1 MIKSSCKSPVFFKQ
15 TTRNRFTF
23 ILIMLCFWQLSYA
36 QDYVRRTFKDTR
48 IINTQSV
55 ETLQQRKL
63 DFRVVHRFGDLKRGW
78 TTLYGLESSQD
89 ISIGVDYGV
98 TNDLT
103 IGLHR
108 TKGAGPLSQ
117 LVNTF
122 AKYRILKQAEGGSP
136 ISLAAL
142 GIWTSSTQQRDE
154 ENSTVL
160 NGFSKFTHRFVYGS
174 QLLIARKFS
183 DKFSLQITPSL
194 IHRNVVAIGQ
204 NNQTFSMGGA
214 FRFQLTKVMGLIV
227 DASVPIGDT
236 QAETALGV
244 GLEIDTGGHVFQ
256 INFTNAKAIFETD
269 YIPNNR
275 DTWGNGEVG
284 LGFTISRIFNL

>member
-1 MIKSSCKSPVFFKQ
+1 MMNRL
-15 TTRNRFTF
+15 TTFLL
-23 ILIMLCFWQLSYA
+23 LIGLGQFA
-36 QDYVRRTFKDTR
+36 FGQDYVRRTFKDTR

-55 ETLQQRKL
+55 ETLQKRKL

-89 ISIGVDYGV
+89 IGIGVDYGV

-117 LVNTF
+117 LINTF
-122 AKYRILKQAEGGSP
+122 AKYRVLKQTDGGSP
-136 ISLAAL
+136 ISLTAL
-142 GIWTSSTQQRDE
+142 GIWTTSTQQRDDG
-154 ENSTVL
+154 NDAAL
-160 NGFSKFTHRFVYGS
+160 NGFRKATHRFIYGS

-183 DKFSLQITPSL
+183 DKFSLQLTPSL
-194 IHRNVVAIGQ
+194 IHRNVVAVGQ

-227 DASVPIGDT
+227 DGSVPIGDT
-236 QAETALGV
+236 LAEPALGI

-256 INFTNAKAIFETD
+256 INFTNAKGIFETD
-269 YIPNNR
+269 YIPSNR

-284 LGFTISRIFNL
+284 LGFTISRLFNL

>member
-1 MIKSSCKSPVFFKQ
+1 MY
-15 TTRNRFTF
+15 RFIT
-23 ILIMLCFWQLSYA
+23 ILLLTSIGQFA
-36 QDYVRRTFKDTR
+36 IGQDYVRRTFKDTR

-55 ETLQQRKL
+55 ETLQKRKL

-98 TNDLT
+98 TNELT

-108 TKGAGPLSQ
+108 TKGAGPLTQ

-122 AKYRILKQAEGGSP
+122 AKYRILKQSDGGSP
-136 ISLAAL
+136 ISLTAL
-142 GIWTSSTQQRDE
+142 GIWTSSTQRRDKG
-154 ENSTVL
+154 NDVVL
-160 NGFSKFTHRFVYGS
+160 NGFRKFTHRFVYGS

-183 DKFSLQITPSL
+183 DKFSLQITPSYV
-194 IHRNVVAIGQ
+194 HRNVVTPDQ
-204 NNQTFSMGGA
+204 HNRTFSMGGA

-227 DASVPIGDT
+227 DTSIPIGET
-236 QAETALGV
+236 EAKTALGV